1 LLTFTASAPESAT
14 SALRAKEDL
23 MTGRLRVAMGLC
35 LGLGLIVT
43 LVMPLGAQEKAP
55 DKGKTALKRVEGAIQ
70 SIDKAT
76 NTLTVRLRGKT
87 NTQAVV
93 YNDKTMFT
101 FRNKP
106 ASVDEVK
113 EGRNVICLGTPTDKA
128 WVAARIDVRDEK

>member
-1 LLTFTASAPESAT
+1 MTA
-14 SALRAKEDL
+14 
-23 MTGRLRVAMGLC
+23 RLRVALGWC
-35 LGLGLIVT
+35 LGLGLVVA
-43 LVMPLGAQEKAP
+43 LVMPLGGQEKDP
-55 DKGKTALKRVEGAIQ
+55 DKGKPSLSRVEGAVQ
-70 SIDKAT
+70 SVDKTAK
-76 NTLTVRLRGKT
+76 TLTVRLRGKT

-101 FRNKP
+101 FRNKS